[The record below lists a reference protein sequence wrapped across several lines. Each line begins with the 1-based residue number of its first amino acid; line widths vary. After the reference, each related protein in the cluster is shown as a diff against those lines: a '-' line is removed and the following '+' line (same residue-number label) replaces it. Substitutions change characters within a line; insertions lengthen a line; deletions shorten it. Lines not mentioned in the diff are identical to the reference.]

1 MPGTSQQHTL
11 VTGCSGIRINNNKDA
26 RMGTDSETLVL
37 TYTIHSDKIN
47 HMQNVYHRR
56 QSDNTSSGNMAPIY
70 TLFNWGK
77 EYARTLEHVY

>member
-1 MPGTSQQHTL
+1 
-11 VTGCSGIRINNNKDA
+11 
-26 RMGTDSETLVL
+26 MGTDSETLVL